1 MSMHVTNV
9 FYISLIFLYMAKLE
23 HEFKIPFIN
32 VVTPT
37 MLYMTFNIRYFFST
51 RDTNACHEAI
61 YDLI

>member
-9 FYISLIFLYMAKLE
+9 FYTRLIFLYMAKSE
-23 HEFKIPFIN
+23 HEFKIAFIN

-37 MLYMTFNIRYFFST
+37 MLYMTFNIRYLFST
-51 RDTNACHEAI
+51 RDTNSCHEAI